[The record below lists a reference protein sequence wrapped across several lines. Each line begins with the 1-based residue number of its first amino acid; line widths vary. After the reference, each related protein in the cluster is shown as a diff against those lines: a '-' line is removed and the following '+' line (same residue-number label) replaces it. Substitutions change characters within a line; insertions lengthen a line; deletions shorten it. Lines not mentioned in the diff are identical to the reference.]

1 MTATFKYT
9 VKRIKAPDLVFTSVS
24 AFDGYVKETRIA
36 GYVVTFLT
44 PFFCTVER
52 SK

>member
-1 MTATFKYT
+1 MTAVFKYT
-9 VKRIKAPDLVFTSVS
+9 VRRIKAPDLVFTSVF

-36 GYVVTFLT
+36 GYVVTFQS
-44 PFFCTVER
+44 PFLCTVER